1 MEKQFLNPEG
11 LARPGVYTP
20 VVTARGGKT
29 IYVSGQVPVDGDGN
43 LIGKGDLIAQA
54 EKVFDNL
61 RLALE
66 GAGASFA
73 DVLKLNMYIVDYKQ
87 EYRDLLHQVRSRFVS
102 REKPPASTL
111 IGVQALARDGFLIEV
126 EAIAVTDSSG
136 C

>member
-20 VVTARGGKT
+20 VVTVRGGKT

-43 LIGKGDLIAQA
+43 LIGKGDLMAQA

-66 GAGASFA
+66 GAGANLA
-73 DVLKLNMYIVDYKQ
+73 DVVKLNMYIVDYKY
-87 EYRDLLHQVRSRFVS
+87 EYRDMLHRVRSRFVS

-111 IGVQALARDGFLIEV
+111 IGVQALAREGFLIEV
-126 EAIAVTDSSG
+126 EAIAVTD
-136 C
+136 

>member
-11 LARPGVYTP
+11 LASPGVYTP

-29 IYVSGQVPVDGDGN
+29 IYVSGQVSVDAGGN
-43 LIGKGDLIAQA
+43 LVGKGDLTAQA
-54 EKVFDNL
+54 ERVFDNL
-61 RLALE
+61 RLALA

-73 DVLKLNMYIVDYKQ
+73 DVVKLNIYVVDYKH
-87 EYRDLLHQVRSRFVS
+87 EYRDMLHQIRSRFVS

-126 EAIAVTDSSG
+126 EAVAVTDSSG

>member
-20 VVTARGGKT
+20 VVTARDGKT

-43 LIGKGDLIAQA
+43 LIGKGDLMAQA

-73 DVLKLNMYIVDYKQ
+73 DVVKLNMYIVDYKH
-87 EYRDLLHQVRSRFVS
+87 EYRDMLHRVRSRFVS

-126 EAIAVTDSSG
+126 EAIAVTD
-136 C
+136 